1 MTTLDEAFG
10 GSCMKSLRSYMLHF
24 LLLLVPFVYGFFVNI
39 MVIPMFPFIMQFV
52 LLVFWFYVGATFS
65 KLDMPVWKS
74 FIIGNSVWLIS
85 FILFVWQ
92 FVVLDGASRS
102 MGLALLSQHYM
113 LAFVYGA
120 VRVLPF
126 LSNGTTIMFC
136 AYMLMLLTFTFGFL
150 AMKRRRRGNSGS

>member
-1 MTTLDEAFG
+1 
-10 GSCMKSLRSYMLHF
+10 MKSLSGYTLHF
-24 LLLLVPFVYGFFVNI
+24 VLLLVPFVYGFFVNV
-39 MVIPMFPFIMQFV
+39 MVIPLFPFIMQFV
-52 LLVFWFYVGATFS
+52 LLVFWFYVGAQFS

-74 FIIGNSVWLIS
+74 FMMGNSVWLIS

-102 MGLALLSQHYM
+102 MDLAMLSQHYM

-120 VRVLPF
+120 ARMLPF

-136 AYMLMLLTFTFGFL
+136 AYILMLITFTFGFL
-150 AMKRRRRGNSGS
+150 VMKRRSYGITVVPKQSIE